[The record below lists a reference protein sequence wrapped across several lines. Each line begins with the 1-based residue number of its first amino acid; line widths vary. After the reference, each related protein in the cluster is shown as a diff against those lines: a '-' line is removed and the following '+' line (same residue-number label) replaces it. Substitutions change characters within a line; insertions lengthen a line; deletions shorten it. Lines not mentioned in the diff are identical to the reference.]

1 MSTNLARKGLIFAVT
16 KERQE
21 MNVRECIPKD
31 KHDLL
36 ALERARE
43 LGFPLLN
50 EIIPD
55 LLEWL
60 QDGNW
65 PVARP
70 TATLLAEAGQEIV
83 PYIKDI
89 MADED
94 GSWKYF
100 VIELLVSNLSHDLR
114 SKLRSDLLRLANQ
127 PTQNDKYEDAC
138 NTMSH
143 RRGVFTR
150 ICYPNCYQIQEA
162 GL

>member
-1 MSTNLARKGLIFAVT
+1 MLNLTCMSTNLARKGLIFAVT

-21 MNVRECIPKD
+21 MNARECIPKD

-70 TATLLAEAGQEIV
+70 TATLLAEAG
-83 PYIKDI
+83 
-89 MADED
+89 
-94 GSWKYF
+94 
-100 VIELLVSNLSHDLR
+100 
-114 SKLRSDLLRLANQ
+114 
-127 PTQNDKYEDAC
+127 
-138 NTMSH
+138 
-143 RRGVFTR
+143 
-150 ICYPNCYQIQEA
+150 
-162 GL
+162 